1 VAPRRRRFGLS
12 WAQYP
17 HNIRCAEVLRF
28 LKALRRHIP
37 SGFTLL
43 WDRHRPHRAKNVQ
56 TWLAARKRIVVEW
69 LPPYAPD
76 LNPVE
81 CVWSHT
87 KYGDLANFAPD
98 CLRTLEHAVVTSL
111 SQTRSRRDLFEGF
124 FHGAGL

>member
-1 VAPRRRRFGLS
+1 MGRPPHLSAPRPDAHPPPVGPPR
-12 WAQYP
+12 P
-17 HNIRCAEVLRF
+17 
-28 LKALRRHIP
+28 ALHVQ
-37 SGFTLL
+37 
-43 WDRHRPHRAKNVQ
+43 RPHRGSPSAPI
-56 TWLAARKRIVVEW
+56 RP
-69 LPPYAPD
+69 LPVPVSTH
-76 LNPVE
+76 NPGE